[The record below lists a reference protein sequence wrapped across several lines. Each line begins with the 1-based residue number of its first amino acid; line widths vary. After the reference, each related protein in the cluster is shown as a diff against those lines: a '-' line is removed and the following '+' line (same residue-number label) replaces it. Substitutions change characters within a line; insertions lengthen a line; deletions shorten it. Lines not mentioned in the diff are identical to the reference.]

1 MNLFS
6 LSINITSL
14 LYWILQRLNGRSMIQ
29 EPLDVDEDKKFLVL
43 RAGDFYVPMGVLY
56 LISNFSKQV
65 AYELLIDS
73 SRRVTP
79 RPVAESQGNLQARG
93 QVLRTDQTALQGL
106 EEVLSRQSLLG
117 HQYAL
122 HL

>member
-1 MNLFS
+1 
-6 LSINITSL
+6 
-14 LYWILQRLNGRSMIQ
+14 MIQ